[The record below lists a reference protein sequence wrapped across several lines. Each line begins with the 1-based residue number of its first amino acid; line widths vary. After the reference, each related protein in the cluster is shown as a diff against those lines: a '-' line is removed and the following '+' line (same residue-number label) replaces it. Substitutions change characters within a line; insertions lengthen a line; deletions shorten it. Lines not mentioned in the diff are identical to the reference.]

1 MCVREARIDN
11 LEDATS
17 KASPS
22 VLPCQADGNFL
33 PSLVGLMN
41 MMTRVNKTSVGVSA
55 MLLAVLLLVGGTSMP
70 AFAKEDL
77 SAGQAGDPT
86 DGNGITSTSGATS
99 EDQGQSSAAAT
110 IKQSGIR
117 LAPTW
122 APHELVL
129 MVNGAV
135 YHIDLQ
141 RLLCRWGVK

>member
-1 MCVREARIDN
+1 
-11 LEDATS
+11 
-17 KASPS
+17 
-22 VLPCQADGNFL
+22 
-33 PSLVGLMN
+33 MN

-55 MLLAVLLLVGGTSMP
+55 MLLAVLLLVSGTSMP
-70 AFAKEDL
+70 AFAKENI

-99 EDQGQSSAAAT
+99 EDQGQSSATAT
-110 IKQSGIR
+110 TIQSEAR
-117 LAPTW
+117 RMPAW

-141 RLLCRWGVK
+141 LLLCRWGVK